1 MDEIIAQDFRSI
13 ATDRIDDIFVGL
25 DPRRRNI
32 TIRGSMKD
40 VSELID
46 CETLPLTMISPVEA
60 WTMRANERG
69 NPPSSLIVRIATLYE
84 YWNLPVCVER

>member
-1 MDEIIAQDFRSI
+1 MKEACFIAASREYPTSMAARTLGRREFMDEIIAQDLPI

-40 VSELID
+40 VS
-46 CETLPLTMISPVEA
+46 S
-60 WTMRANERG
+60 
-69 NPPSSLIVRIATLYE
+69 
-84 YWNLPVCVER
+84 